1 MVPRHPPVGV
11 PPAEDGFAT
20 VVPGDGLATAVPGDG
35 LAAVVPGAADLA
47 TVALRG
53 SGPLQTGDWAFVFG
67 NWRVLLLGT
76 VVTVLLTATSL
87 ALGFL
92 AGFPAGTIE
101 VYGSGWTRELVSTAG
116 VLLRGTPI
124 VVLVVLFFFG
134 LPIPKLG
141 TVPVLD
147 VRLSAFLTAT
157 LALGL
162 RSGAY
167 QSQVFR
173 GAIQSIDEGQME
185 AARSVGLTRR
195 GAIRHVIFPQAVR
208 RSIPG
213 FQNEF
218 TIVLKDTS
226 VAFAIGLA
234 ELLTRAE
241 NLYLQ
246 PGRNTAIMEA
256 IIAISAVYFV
266 LTFATN
272 RTLDYLGRVYAVPEG
287 TE

>member
-1 MVPRHPPVGV
+1 MTPVPLQ
-11 PPAEDGFAT
+11 
-20 VVPGDGLATAVPGDG
+20 PGDWLFV
-35 LAAVVPGAADLA
+35 
-47 TVALRG
+47 
-53 SGPLQTGDWAFVFG
+53 LQ
-67 NWRVLLLGT
+67 NWEFLLLGT

-87 ALGFL
+87 ALGFA
-92 AGFPAGTIE
+92 AGFPAGAVE
-101 VYGSGWTRELVSTAG
+101 VYGSGRLREAVSTAG
-116 VLLRGTPI
+116 VVLRGTPI
-124 VVLVVLFFFG
+124 VVLIVLFYFG
-134 LPIPKLG
+134 LPIPQLA

-147 VRLSAFLTAT
+147 VQLDAFLAAT

-162 RSGAY
+162 RSAAY

-173 GAIQSIDEGQME
+173 GAIQSIGEGQME
-185 AARSVGLTRR
+185 AARAVGMSRR
-195 GAIRHVIFPQAVR
+195 GAVRHVIFPQAIR

-246 PGRNTAIMEA
+246 PGQGTAVMEVILAITAI
-256 IIAISAVYFV
+256 YFV
-266 LTFATN
+266 LTFTTN
-272 RTLDYLGRVYAVPEG
+272 RTLDYLESTYAIPGES
-287 TE
+287 E

>member
-1 MVPRHPPVGV
+1 MDP
-11 PPAEDGFAT
+11 
-20 VVPGDGLATAVPGDG
+20 LA
-35 LAAVVPGAADLA
+35 
-47 TVALRG
+47 
-53 SGPLQTGDWAFVFG
+53 LQAGDWQFVLA
-67 NWRVLLLGT
+67 NWQYLLLGT
-76 VVTVLLTATSL
+76 AVTILLTASSL

-92 AGFPAGTIE
+92 AGFPAGAIE
-101 VYGSGWTRELVSTAG
+101 VYGSGRLRSAVSTAG
-116 VLLRGTPI
+116 VVLRGTPI
-124 VVLVVLFFFG
+124 VVLMVLVHFG
-134 LPIPKLG
+134 LPIPRLG
-141 TVPVLD
+141 TLPALD
-147 VRLSAFLTAT
+147 VQLEVFLAAT

-162 RSGAY
+162 RSAAY
-167 QSQVFR
+167 QAQVFR
-173 GAIQSIDEGQME
+173 GAIQSLGEGQME

-195 GAIRHVIFPQAVR
+195 QAIRHVVFPQAVR

-226 VAFAIGLA
+226 VAFAIGLT

-246 PGRNTAIMEA
+246 PGQGTAVMEV
-256 IIAISAVYFV
+256 IIAISAIYFV

-272 RTLDYLGRVYAVPEG
+272 RTLDYLEELYAIPGG

>member
-1 MVPRHPPVGV
+1 MDLL
-11 PPAEDGFAT
+11 ALQA
-20 VVPGDGLATAVPGDG
+20 GDWQFVLANWQYLVLGTAV
-35 LAAVVPGAADLA
+35 
-47 TVALRG
+47 TI
-53 SGPLQTGDWAFVFG
+53 
-67 NWRVLLLGT
+67 
-76 VVTVLLTATSL
+76 LLTASSL

-92 AGFPAGTIE
+92 AGFPAGAIE
-101 VYGSGWTRELVSTAG
+101 VYGSGRLRSAVSTAG
-116 VLLRGTPI
+116 VVLRGTPI
-124 VVLVVLFFFG
+124 VVLMVLVHFG
-134 LPIPKLG
+134 LPIPRLG
-141 TVPVLD
+141 TLPALD
-147 VRLSAFLTAT
+147 VQLEVFLAAT

-162 RSGAY
+162 RSAAY
-167 QSQVFR
+167 QAQVFR
-173 GAIQSIDEGQME
+173 GAIQSLSEGQME

-195 GAIRHVIFPQAVR
+195 QAIRHVVFPQAVR

-246 PGRNTAIMEA
+246 PGQGTAVMEV
-256 IIAISAVYFV
+256 IIAISAIYFV

-272 RTLDYLGRVYAVPEG
+272 RTLDYLEELYAIPGG

>member
-1 MVPRHPPVGV
+1 MDP
-11 PPAEDGFAT
+11 
-20 VVPGDGLATAVPGDG
+20 LA
-35 LAAVVPGAADLA
+35 
-47 TVALRG
+47 
-53 SGPLQTGDWAFVFG
+53 LQAGDWQFVLA
-67 NWRVLLLGT
+67 NWQYLLLGT
-76 VVTVLLTATSL
+76 AVTILLTASSL

-92 AGFPAGTIE
+92 AGFPAGAIE
-101 VYGSGWTRELVSTAG
+101 VYGSGRLRSAVSTAG
-116 VLLRGTPI
+116 VVLRGTPI
-124 VVLVVLFFFG
+124 VVLMVLVHFG
-134 LPIPKLG
+134 LPIPRLG
-141 TVPVLD
+141 TLPALD
-147 VRLSAFLTAT
+147 VQLEVFLAAT
-157 LALGL
+157 LSLGL
-162 RSGAY
+162 RSAAY
-167 QSQVFR
+167 QAQVFR
-173 GAIQSIDEGQME
+173 GAIQSLGEGQME

-195 GAIRHVIFPQAVR
+195 QAIRHVVFPQAVR

-226 VAFAIGLA
+226 VAFAIGLT

-246 PGRNTAIMEA
+246 PGQGTAVMEV

-272 RTLDYLGRVYAVPEG
+272 RTLDYLEELYAIPGG

>member
-1 MVPRHPPVGV
+1 M
-11 PPAEDGFAT
+11 
-20 VVPGDGLATAVPGDG
+20 
-35 LAAVVPGAADLA
+35 AAV
-47 TVALRG
+47 AL
-53 SGPLQTGDWAFVFG
+53 QAGDWAFVAG
-67 NWRVLLLGT
+67 NADVLLLGA

-87 ALGFL
+87 LLGFL

-101 VYGSGWTRELVSTAG
+101 VYGSGWLESGVATAG
-116 VLLRGTPI
+116 VVLRGTPI
-124 VVLVVLFFFG
+124 VVLIVLFYFG
-134 LPIPKLG
+134 LPIPRLG
-141 TVPVLD
+141 SIPGLD
-147 VRLSAFLTAT
+147 VRLSSFLAAT

-162 RSGAY
+162 RSAAY

-185 AARSVGLTRR
+185 AARSVGLTRY
-195 GAIRHVIFPQAVR
+195 GAIRHVVFPQAIR

-246 PGRNTAIMEA
+246 PGRDTAIMEV
-256 IIAISAVYFV
+256 IIAISAIYFV
-266 LTFATN
+266 LTFTTN
-272 RTLDYLGRVYAVPEG
+272 RTIDYLGDVYAVPGGGAE
-287 TE
+287 